1 MGQEVSN
8 QVDESTPPQTLED
21 RSLDSVAKLILE
33 GKARRIIA
41 LTGAGISTA
50 AGIPD
55 FRSPGTGLYAN
66 LQRLNLPYA
75 EAVFSIDYFRENPR
89 PFYILAKELYPGQ
102 FHPTVSHAFL
112 ALLSQKSYL
121 RMLFTQNIDCLER
134 AAGVPEDR
142 IVEAHGSFATQCCIN
157 FECRTP
163 YPDKEMREHVRDAR
177 VPRCTQPGCGALV
190 KPDIVFFGESLPSRF
205 HELGRLPATDADLI
219 LVLGT
224 SLTVYPFAGLP
235 TMAPD
240 NVPRV
245 LFNREAVGDL
255 GSRADDVLALGS
267 CDAGVRKLADA
278 LGWRDELET
287 LWRGMVGDAE
297 AERQIGQEELLAHA
311 PPRPPSSSSSDSS
324 DNESDGGKIDIVDN
338 YTNYEADKDSDVRGT
353 GGKYDDA
360 NDQPPE
366 IGGALSSAEAEVN
379 EIANEIEAIL
389 KLDDSGKQKDE
400 PLVAAETN
408 KETTADSSSTKA
420 EAAKKETV
428 STAPAE
434 KAKDTAPIDEK
445 EGKPKQVIERPQ
457 L

>member
-8 QVDESTPPQTLED
+8 QVDESTLPQTLEN
-21 RSLDSVAKLILE
+21 RSLEAVAKLILE

-75 EAVFSIDYFRENPR
+75 EAVFSIDFFRENPR

-112 ALLSQKSYL
+112 ALLSDKGLL

-134 AAGVPEDR
+134 AAGVPEDH
-142 IVEAHGSFATQCCIN
+142 IVEAHGSFATQRCIN
-157 FECRTP
+157 LDCRAP
-163 YPDKEMREHVRDAR
+163 FPDKEMREHVRDAR

-235 TMAPD
+235 TMAPAH
-240 NVPRV
+240 VPRV
-245 LFNREAVGDL
+245 LLNREAVGDL
-255 GSRADDVLALGS
+255 GSRADDVLALSS

-278 LGWRDELET
+278 LGWREELEKR
-287 LWRGMVGDAE
+287 WRLLVGDAE
-297 AERQIGQEELLAHA
+297 ADRQIGQEALLAQA
-311 PPRPPSSSSSDSS
+311 RPRTLSSSSSSSSSDGDHSES
-324 DNESDGGKIDIVDN
+324 DNIYDGNTDGRAGFSVVVGSED
-338 YTNYEADKDSDVRGT
+338 
-353 GGKYDDA
+353 DDA
-360 NDQPPE
+360 ADQPPE
-366 IGGALSSAEAEVN
+366 IGGALSSAETEVN
-379 EIANEIEAIL
+379 EIANEIAAVL
-389 KLDDSGKQKDE
+389 NLDDSGKEEANPEKKTAAARFETTSEE
-400 PLVAAETN
+400 PLPS
-408 KETTADSSSTKA
+408 TAT
-420 EAAKKETV
+420 ETV
-428 STAPAE
+428 PDTTLHRTDDATTTDRKEDKSAQVRE
-434 KAKDTAPIDEK
+434 K
-445 EGKPKQVIERPQ
+445 PQ